1 MNKVKYLFLVLVL
14 SLLSQTMLNGQVNPN
29 EMVVAPWNGSNYLN
43 DVIVGDTTAT
53 GARVNPDRIYVLQ
66 RNGVYFV
73 NTPIRNTDWVLR
85 IKAQDGAGRKPAV
98 FLVKNTTT
106 SANPAAFLQVAGN
119 INLSNLIISGI
130 LDSDTSSYSL
140 MQGQL
145 IGTNQAGKDIVID
158 GCILTNSNGNHIRT
172 DQAARVM
179 KITNTIF
186 ANMGYLGR
194 SNLGAGKAIDVRAVS
209 CDTLLLVNNTF
220 VNFQDR
226 IIRHFN
232 STAAINNFIFDHN
245 TIVNG
250 MSYHGTLVL
259 GIVGAKSQITNN
271 LFIDPF
277 ALGNDT
283 DYVRQAEFNESGELD
298 FVGNRRMSWIFS
310 VNNTETSW
318 KVVKNYYSI
327 SDSGQA
333 FFNRH
338 AAAGVTGEGSPL
350 SWHINSRL
358 GADSV
363 NAFVKQSVALT
374 KIPKLMTAMMDWYR
388 RPVDQGGAGKTK
400 ATTNFNRLLHDFDRV
415 SWTYLSDTLDCSFP
429 TSSSLYTA
437 SEGGFPVGDL
447 NWFPSKKLEWQNW
460 VTDVKE
466 NDVTPASFTL
476 NQNYPNPFNP
486 STKITFSITKAAK
499 TVLNVYNLLGQKV
512 ATLIDKELSAGK
524 HEVTFDASK
533 LTTGVYFYK
542 LESGSNFEIK
552 KMLLVK

>member
-1 MNKVKYLFLVLVL
+1 MNKIKYLFLVLFLSFISPVL
-14 SLLSQTMLNGQVNPN
+14 LMGQTNPHEMLIP
-29 EMVVAPWNGSNYLN
+29 PWSGSNYLN

-53 GARVNPDRIYVLQ
+53 GARVDPDRIYLLQ
-66 RNGVYFV
+66 RDGVYFV
-73 NTPIRNTDWVLR
+73 NTPIRNTDWELNL
-85 IKAQDGAGRKPAV
+85 KAQDGAGRRPV
-98 FLVKNTTT
+98 IFLVKNTTT
-106 SANPAAFLQVAGN
+106 GNNPAAFLQVAGN
-119 INLSNLIISGI
+119 IWLRNLIISGI
-130 LDSDTSSYSL
+130 LEADTSSFSL

-158 GCILTNSNGNHIRT
+158 SCILTNSNGNHIRT

-245 TIVNG
+245 TIING
-250 MSYHGTLVL
+250 MSYHGTIVL
-259 GIVGAKSQITNN
+259 GIVGDKVKITNN

-298 FVGNRRMSWIFS
+298 PIGNRRMTWIFS
-310 VNNTETSW
+310 VNNDVTNWQISN
-318 KVVKNYYSI
+318 NYYSI

-333 FFNRH
+333 FYNRH

-350 SWHINSRL
+350 TWHINSRL
-358 GADSV
+358 GTDSV
-363 NAFVKQSVALT
+363 NAFTKQSTQLNN
-374 KIPKLMTAMMDWYR
+374 IPKLMTAMMDWYR
-388 RPVDQGGAGKTK
+388 RPVELGGAGKTK
-400 ATTNFNRLLHDFDRV
+400 ATTNFDRLLYDYDRKG
-415 SWTYLSDTLDCSFP
+415 WQYLSDTMDCAYSTALP
-429 TSSSLYTA
+429 AYTA
-437 SEGGFPVGDL
+437 SQGGFPLGDL
-447 NWFPSKKLEWQNW
+447 NWFPTKKQEWEIW
-460 VTDVKE
+460 VTDV
-466 NDVTPASFTL
+466 NDPDFYPSSFSL

-486 STKITFSITKAAK
+486 STKISFNLSNAGK
-499 TVLNVYNLLGQKV
+499 TSLSVFNVLGQKV
-512 ATLIDKELSAGK
+512 ATLIDKELTEGY
-524 HEVTFDASK
+524 HEVQFDAST
-533 LTTGVYFYK
+533 LSTGVYFYK
-542 LESGSNFEIK
+542 LESGNNLEIK
-552 KMLLVK
+552 KMMLLK